1 MPKHPLKQLF
11 MMDLQQ
17 FLPGFIQGIV
27 RVCISYPFDTIRTN
41 LQANQSFQFRNVYKG
56 LAVPL
61 TTVPID
67 RAIQFYCFE
76 TLKQNHS
83 NLYAS
88 IVTSCATSIYNVP
101 INFLQTRI
109 MLGSQTRQLSYRGY
123 TADFL
128 RSLFSTSIYLSTYG
142 SVREQFKTTSPFFL
156 GIIASTCMW
165 TAVYPL
171 DTIRVKKQAS
181 LDVQN
186 TYQRI
191 LKQTSVREL
200 YRGYPLVIL
209 RSFPSSGF
217 GMLAYEYTRAYV
229 QS

>member
-1 MPKHPLKQLF
+1 
-11 MMDLQQ
+11 MDLQQ

-27 RVCISYPFDTIRTN
+27 RVCISYPFDYIRTN
-41 LQANQSFQFRNVYKG
+41 LQVNKPFHSIQLRDVYKG
-56 LAVPL
+56 VAVPL

-67 RAIQFYCFE
+67 RAIQFYLFE
-76 TLKQNHS
+76 TLKQTHS

-88 IVTSCATSIYNVP
+88 ILTSCATSIYSVP
-101 INFLQTRI
+101 INYLQTRI
-109 MLGSQTRQLSYRGY
+109 MLNHTKQLSYRGY

-128 RSLFSTSIYLSTYG
+128 RGLFSTSIYLSTYG
-142 SVREQFKTTSPFFL
+142 YVREQFKTTSPFFL
-156 GIIASTCMW
+156 GSIASTCMW
-165 TAVYPL
+165 TVVYPL

-181 LDVQN
+181 LAIEN
-186 TYQRI
+186 TYQTI
-191 LKQTSVREL
+191 LKQTSMREL

-217 GMLAYEYTRAYV
+217 GMMAYEYTRAYI